1 MKYLYTTLFIL
12 MFSVAGFAQ
21 PLVGTYYVGTSDTP
35 QGGDPDFATL
45 YEAVQTLYT
54 EGISGNVRFLIT
66 GDLEE
71 NQNVF
76 LGIDTDGSTITIKP
90 APGVNALVTFSSPT
104 ANSNINGAF
113 VIGAS
118 SDDWDSLVATSNVI
132 IDGSNEE
139 DGTSRNLTFTTSS
152 SAATSNY
159 FRILGSSSDVEWRN
173 TSMIIG
179 QESFEVLLIS
189 PLRRNDTDW
198 VPTNVTVAN
207 NLLVSKQTRTSS
219 RAINIWGVTG
229 TGFEAPQTVP
239 GPIFIQNN
247 DIQARRYGIWLREY
261 TGETHITGN
270 TIEISEEGTLDAFGI
285 LVENSL
291 DTDTK
296 FTISGNAL
304 TKLQAGGNIW
314 GINLRAGGVYDLH
327 NNSITGFEI
336 AGTPSAL
343 EFYGVHVNTPPTP
356 QTITVNAYHNSIVLN
371 DLGVAGDAGWRYRG
385 FQSNSNARINVDFR
399 NNLLINGD
407 NSAITSYGYYQFGTA
422 STVTSDYNNIFVAN
436 PSSENTFFGRL
447 SGSGGT
453 NIGTLQVWID
463 ETGLDVNSTS
473 VAVAFED
480 ESKLKLDVSM
490 ATTAELKAP
499 RLAEVTVDQAGQLR
513 ADPTFKGSH
522 ELPESTSVGRPGDM
536 ASNFLLAQN
545 YPNPF
550 NPSTTIQFT
559 LDSAADVKL
568 EIYTIDGRR
577 IATLVNEVRSAG
589 THNVTFDASNLGS
602 GMYLYRLTSA
612 GQSLTGRM
620 TLLK

>member
-1 MKYLYTTLFIL
+1 M

-21 PLVGTYYVGTSDTP
+21 PLVGTYYVGTADTP

-45 YEAVQTLYT
+45 FDAVQALHT
-54 EGISGNVRFLIT
+54 EGVSGNVRFLIT

-76 LGIDTDGSTITIKP
+76 LGINTDGSTITIKP

-118 SDDWDSLVATSNVI
+118 SDDWDSLVATSNII

-139 DGTSRNLTFTTSS
+139 DGTLRNLTFTTSS
-152 SAATSNY
+152 NAATSNY

-261 TGETHITGN
+261 SGETHITGN
-270 TIEISEEGTLDAFGI
+270 TIEINEEGTLDAFGI

-291 DTDTK
+291 DTNTK

-304 TKLQAGGNIW
+304 TKLQGGGNIW

-336 AGTPSAL
+336 AGTPTAL

-356 QTITVNAYHNSIVLN
+356 QTITVNAYHNSIVMN
-371 DLGVAGDAGWRYRG
+371 DLVAAGDAGWRYRG
-385 FQSNSNARINVDFR
+385 FQSNSNARITVDFR
-399 NNLLINGD
+399 NNILINGD
-407 NSAITSYGYYQFGTA
+407 NSAATSFAYYQFGAA
-422 STVTSDYNNIFVAN
+422 SSVTSDYNNILVAN
-436 PSSENTFFGRL
+436 PSSANTFFGRL

-453 NIGTLQVWID
+453 NLLTLQAWTD
-463 ETGLDVNSTS
+463 ETGLDVNSS
-473 VAVAFED
+473 SILVDFAD
-480 ESKLKLDVSM
+480 ESKLRLDASM
-490 ATTAELKAP
+490 STSVELKAP
-499 RLAEVTVDQAGQLR
+499 RLTAVTVDQAGQLR
-513 ADPTFKGSH
+513 ADPTYKGSH
-522 ELPESTSVGRPGDM
+522 ELPESTSVGQPGDV
-536 ASNFLLAQN
+536 ASQFILAQN

-559 LDSAADVKL
+559 LDSAADVNL

-612 GQSLTGRM
+612 GLSLTGRM

>member
-1 MKYLYTTLFIL
+1 M
-12 MFSVAGFAQ
+12 MFSVAAFAQ
-21 PLVGTYYVGTSDTP
+21 PLVGTYYVGTADTP
-35 QGGDPDFATL
+35 QGGSPDFATL
-45 YEAVQTLYT
+45 YDAVQALHT
-54 EGISGNVRFLIT
+54 EGVSGNVRLLIT

-76 LGIDTDGSTITIKP
+76 LGINTEGSTITIKP
-90 APGVNALVTFSSPT
+90 AQGVNALVTFSSPT

-118 SDDWDSLVATSNVI
+118 SDDWDNVVATSNII

-173 TSMIIG
+173 TSLITG

-198 VPTNVTVAN
+198 VPTNIIVAN
-207 NLLVSKQTRTSS
+207 NLFVSKQTRTSS

-239 GPIFIQNN
+239 GPIYIQNN

-270 TIEISEEGTLDAFGI
+270 TIEINEEGTLDAFGI

-291 DTDTK
+291 DTNTK

-304 TKLQAGGNIW
+304 TKLQGGGKVW

-327 NNSITGFEI
+327 NNSITGFETS
-336 AGTPSAL
+336 GTPTAL

-356 QTITVNAYHNSIVLN
+356 QTITVNAYHNSIVMN
-371 DLGVAGDAGWRYRG
+371 DLAAAGDAGWRYRG
-385 FQSNSNARINVDFR
+385 FQSNSNARITVDFR
-399 NNLLINGD
+399 NNILINGD
-407 NSAITSYGYYQFGTA
+407 NSAATSFAYYQFGAA
-422 STVTSDYNNIFVAN
+422 SSVTSDYNNILVAN
-436 PSSENTFFGRL
+436 PSSANTFFGRL

-453 NIGTLQVWID
+453 NLVTLQAWTD
-463 ETGLDVNSTS
+463 ETGLDVNSS
-473 VAVAFED
+473 SILVDFAD
-480 ESKLKLDVSM
+480 ESKLRLDASM
-490 ATTAELKAP
+490 STSVELKAP
-499 RLAEVTVDQAGQLR
+499 RLTAVTVDQAGQLR
-513 ADPTFKGSH
+513 ADPTYKGSH
-522 ELPESTSVGRPGDM
+522 ELPESTSVGQPGDVV
-536 ASNFLLAQN
+536 SQFLLAQN

-550 NPSTTIQFT
+550 NPSTTIPFT